1 MKKTLGFSLV
11 ELLIAGAILGIV
23 LTVLTNL
30 FVSSRR
36 ASEHVDEVSDQQQE
50 AHATRQVL
58 QYEIGLAGYRGILNT
73 GSGSTLLANRT
84 FGASS
89 TIKCPTTVTVCT
101 ISMTHRTS
109 SAQPDTL
116 TVRYYEDRNY
126 NGSET
131 PVLRT
136 VTYSIGSDAGV
147 SSLFRQQDLGTAV
160 AIIPNITNLKI
171 AECKYPDSEPN
182 HIIACTNNRND
193 LVGLELNITYANQQ
207 TDTLL
212 VTFQNAQTV
221 SVTNQ

>member
-36 ASEHVDEVSDQQQE
+36 ASERVDEVSDQQQE

-58 QYEIGLAGYRGILNT
+58 QYEIGLAGYRGVQNT
-73 GSGSTLLANRT
+73 GTGSSANLLANRT
-84 FGASS
+84 FSGSTVAMTRRSS
-89 TIKCPTTVTVCT
+89 
-101 ISMTHRTS
+101 S
-109 SAQPDTL
+109 SQPDTL
-116 TVRYYEDRNY
+116 TIRYYEDRNY

-171 AECKYPDSEPN
+171 ADYVLYDDTKAVTAS
-182 HIIACTNNRND
+182 NN
-193 LVGLELNITYANQQ
+193 LAGLELDITYANQQ